1 MLNALS
7 WRQVASPGIIFFL
20 AVSHIFAQE
29 SESEQ
34 AAPMP
39 PPAAMKAAVIAPMP
53 QQSTWLGFEVLRADG
68 AVRAQLPKLPK
79 GVGFIVCKVDEV
91 GPAHNAGM
99 QAMDVLWKFDDQLLI
114 NEVQLDALMQ
124 LRKVGEKVQLTIF
137 RAGEQK
143 VLEAQLGAVPQ
154 DRPVAGPTIASI
166 QHPTQI
172 PQGTPARAVDVNTR
186 TARLE
191 DGNAVVEMELREE
204 GAWLS
209 IINQE
214 GTSVFDGIL
223 TEESEK
229 KVPTMWHDQVAAL
242 KRTLVDR
249 MQHECKS
256 HSPTPDAPAALPATL
271 TPVSPLR

>member
-1 MLNALS
+1 MQIFFS
-7 WRQVASPGIIFFL
+7 WRSMTRLEIILFL
-20 AVSHIFAQE
+20 SFCPLFAQE
-29 SESEQ
+29 AKPDPST
-34 AAPMP
+34 PMP
-39 PPAAMKAAVIAPMP
+39 QQGSTKAAVISPLP

-137 RAGEQK
+137 RAGEEK

-154 DRPVAGPTIASI
+154 DRPIVGPTIASI

-172 PQGTPARAVDVNTR
+172 PQLTPARAVDVNTR

-209 IINQE
+209 IISQE
-214 GTSVFDGIL
+214 GSSVFDGIL

-229 KVPTMWHDQVAAL
+229 KIPTMWHDQVAAL

-249 MQHECKS
+249 MQHECKPRS
-256 HSPTPDAPAALPATL
+256 STLDAPASLPTTL
-271 TPVSPLR
+271 TPVSPPR

>member
-1 MLNALS
+1 MQLS
-7 WRQVASPGIIFFL
+7 LSSPLMRSVGLIFFL
-20 AVSHIFAQE
+20 PLSSLLGQE
-29 SESEQ
+29 SKTEQ
-34 AAPMP
+34 ADILP
-39 PPAAMKAAVIAPMP
+39 PQGVTKAAVIAPLQ
-53 QQSTWLGFEVLRADG
+53 QQSTWLGFEVLRADE

-143 VLEAQLGAVPQ
+143 ILEAQLGAVPQ
-154 DRPVAGPTIASI
+154 DRPMVGPTIASI
-166 QHPTQI
+166 QHPSQI
-172 PQGTPARAVDVNTR
+172 PQLTPPRAVDVNTR
-186 TARLE
+186 TARYE

-214 GTSVFDGIL
+214 GSSVFEGIL
-223 TEESEK
+223 TEDSEK
-229 KVPTMWHDQVAAL
+229 KIPAIWHDQVAAL

-249 MQHECKS
+249 MQHDSKVN
-256 HSPTPDAPAALPATL
+256 SPTPDAPPKLPVSL
-271 TPVSPLR
+271 TPVSPPR